1 MTVESEIRAA
11 TAPTGMPS
19 DSTREAL
26 WRCHLADWRPEENLL
41 QDEYGPVA
49 AWDFSINLPKSAKVK
64 DGGLSIFAV
73 SERAFHLTYTS
84 KLGLMKTAPANL
96 TIDWKDVAEVRF
108 REFDAQSI
116 TYVML
121 QDASGDELVR
131 LVFHDYPGLVGPT
144 FGRAQVARIERLL
157 PILLG

>member
-1 MTVESEIRAA
+1 M
-11 TAPTGMPS
+11 PTDP
-19 DSTREAL
+19 TREAL
-26 WRCHLADWRPEENLL
+26 YRCHLGDWRPEENLL
-41 QDEYGPVA
+41 QDEFGPVA
-49 AWDFSINLPKSAKVK
+49 AWDFSISLPKTAKAK
-64 DGGLSIFAV
+64 DGGLSIFAM
-73 SERAFHLTYTS
+73 SDRAFHLTYTS

-121 QDASGDELVR
+121 LGDSGDELVR

-144 FGRAQVARIERLL
+144 VGRAQVARIEPLL